1 LKGVEKHLKEQ
12 IDHFMASVSKTESLP
27 KDNTLE
33 LENFNY
39 NDGSSKTKKLA
50 AHLSTL
56 HIDNI
61 L

>member
-27 KDNTLE
+27 KDNNLE

-39 NDGSSKTKKLA
+39 NDD
-50 AHLSTL
+50 
-56 HIDNI
+56 IDSMDEMTNI
-61 L
+61 EDVISNSE